1 MGLPARRSV
10 TADDLWDVPEG
21 MVGEIL
27 AGELVVSPRPA
38 PRHSFAQA
46 NLDYEVTGPFQRGR
60 GGPGGW
66 VFLTEPELHLS
77 GEVLVPD
84 LAGWRRERLPALSDD
99 SALMVSPDWVC
110 EILSPRTEA
119 RDRGAK
125 ARSYAREGVS
135 HYWLV
140 NPSLRTLEVWRLEG
154 GRWVVVDLFQGA
166 VEVRVEPFEAAPIA
180 LGELWAPEGEAP

>member
-1 MGLPARRSV
+1 MGLPARRVV
-10 TADDLWDVPEG
+10 TADDLWDVPDG
-21 MVGEIL
+21 MIGEIL

-46 NLDYEVTGPFQRGR
+46 SLDYEVTGPFQRGR

-84 LAGWRRERLPALSDD
+84 LAGWRKERLPTLSDEA
-99 SALMVSPDWVC
+99 ALTVPPDWVC

-125 ARSYAREGVS
+125 ARSYAREGVG

-140 NPSLRTLEVWRLEG
+140 NPGLRTLEVWRLEG
-154 GRWVVVDLFQGA
+154 GRWVVVDLFQGT
-166 VEVRVEPFEAAPIA
+166 VEIRVEPFEAAPIA
-180 LGELWAPEGEAP
+180 LGELWAPDAEAP